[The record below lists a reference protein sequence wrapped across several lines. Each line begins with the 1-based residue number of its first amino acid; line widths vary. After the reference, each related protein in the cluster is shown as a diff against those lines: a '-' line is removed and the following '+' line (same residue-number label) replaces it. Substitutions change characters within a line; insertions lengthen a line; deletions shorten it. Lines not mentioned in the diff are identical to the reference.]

1 MGILTNVALDP
12 DVMNNTVSVSIT
24 VCYVSTGTLNLGDT
38 VTIDGE
44 LQHGSV
50 TDSPQST
57 SLTVA
62 AGTPTATVSKHST
75 GIKLVKRYIF
85 IQN

>member
-12 DVMNNTVSVSIT
+12 DVMNNTVSVSVT

-50 TDSPQST
+50 TDATQST

-62 AGTPTATVSKHST
+62 AGTPTATVSRH
-75 GIKLVKRYIF
+75 IAI
-85 IQN
+85 

>member
-12 DVMNNTVSVSIT
+12 DVMNNTVSVSVT
-24 VCYVSTGTLNLGDT
+24 GCYVSTGTLNLGDT

-50 TDSPQST
+50 TDAPQST

-62 AGTPTATVSKHST
+62 AGTPTATVSRQ
-75 GIKLVKRYIF
+75 IAI
-85 IQN
+85 